1 MVDSQTPHEPQE
13 FMILYKD
20 HGSSKEDI
28 KTVSI
33 FAKDVRDAVFLFGQ
47 NIANGNIDIRITG
60 IYKPLLESEDP
71 WERNVQHLRVEFP
84 PLQDSKQ
91 DDEALVLA
99 KMIEEYMKQR
109 FVGFGYKTTGVVSL
123 GGFYRGDHNWDN
135 IDEPD
140 ACVNHPNRGSG
151 ENEP

>member
-1 MVDSQTPHEPQE
+1 MNDIESPQE

-20 HGSSKEDI
+20 HGNPKEEI

-33 FAKDVRDAVFLFGQ
+33 FARDVRDAVFLFGQ
-47 NIANGNIDIRITG
+47 NVSNGNIDIRITG

-84 PLQDSKQ
+84 PLQDDKQ
-91 DDEALVLA
+91 DEEAIALA
-99 KMIEEYMKQR
+99 KIIEEYMKQKYI
-109 FVGFGYKTTGVVSL
+109 GHKTTGVVSL
-123 GGFYRGDHNWDN
+123 AGFYRGDHNWDN
-135 IDEPD
+135 VDEPN
-140 ACVNHPNRGSG
+140 ACVNYPNRGSG

>member
-1 MVDSQTPHEPQE
+1 MSNLESPQE
-13 FMILYKD
+13 FMVLYKD
-20 HGSSKEDI
+20 HGSSKEEI

-47 NIANGNIDIRITG
+47 NISKGNIDIRITG

-84 PLQDSKQ
+84 TLQDEDQ
-91 DDEALVLA
+91 DSEAKALA
-99 KMIEEYMKQR
+99 IFISDYLKKR
-109 FVGFGYKTTGVVSL
+109 FFGEKFVPSVVSL
-123 GGFYRGDHNWDN
+123 GGFYRGDKNWDN
-135 IDEPD
+135 VDEPN